1 MSIRSIRRNIIK
13 NKTYEGKL
21 QGNRKG
27 FAFFLYDQG
36 DFYIPHEDLHGA
48 QHGDTVVVRRTNGDR
63 AEVIKILERGIARIS
78 GIVEKSGRNFYV
90 IPDNQYYYSD
100 IKIKNPQR
108 LVGREKVII
117 DITDYEDDRYPSGE
131 IVKVLGRKGEESTE
145 LLSTLYSYG
154 FSDTF
159 PEEVIKRTERIYPLE
174 SGDRLDLRDL
184 QTVTIDGDDAKDFDD
199 AISVSKEKHKF
210 ILWVHIADVSSYVI
224 KGDPIDKE
232 AYARGTS
239 VYFPKQAYPML
250 PDKLCND
257 VCSLREGEDKATVS
271 VKMVFDAEGNR
282 LSAKPYNTYIR
293 SNRRLTYNAVQEL
306 FDGIDHPEFAD
317 VKKMLFDARE
327 LSALLSVKR
336 EQAGSIDFSDADA
349 RIIFKD
355 GEIAD
360 VEREEQRESEKLIEN
375 FMVSCNE
382 AVAETLENAGF
393 PCVYRV
399 HDEPDQASL
408 KQFTLF
414 ASCFTEV
421 PERRYLKANE
431 ISEFIKKCS
440 GTPEGALISKVGIRS
455 MKKAEYSPYNI
466 GHYGLRSECYCHFT
480 SPIRRYPDLI
490 VHRLLK
496 RYMTGKPYADL
507 QKKSEEMV
515 EYCKNCSERERSAD
529 RAERD
534 ALDYYKAVYM
544 SEHIGERFE
553 GMVSGVTASSIF
565 VTLENGIEGRIRVDG
580 INDGFY
586 YDEMRYTLV
595 GQRYAFRLGDSVKI
609 RVFSSDVDAR
619 KVEFV
624 LDSDEKRKK

>member
-21 QGNRKG
+21 QGNKKG

-63 AEVIKILERGIARIS
+63 AEVVKILERGISRLS
-78 GIVEKSGRNFYV
+78 GIVEKSERNFYV
-90 IPDNQYYYSD
+90 IPDNQYYFSD
-100 IKIKNPQR
+100 IKITNPHR
-108 LVGREKVII
+108 LVGKEKVIV
-117 DITDYEDDRYPSGE
+117 DITDYEDGRYPSGE
-131 IVKVLGRKGEESTE
+131 VVKVLGRKGEEETE

-159 PEEVIKRTERIYPLE
+159 PSEVMKRTEWIYPLE
-174 SGDRLDLRDL
+174 LGDRLDLRDML
-184 QTVTIDGDDAKDFDD
+184 TVTIDGDDAKDFDD
-199 AISVSKEKHKF
+199 AISVTKEKHKY

-257 VCSLREGEDKATVS
+257 VCSLRENEDKATVS

-293 SNRRLTYNAVQEL
+293 SNHRLTYNAVQEL
-306 FDGIDHPEFAD
+306 FDGVEHPEFAD
-317 VKKMLFDARE
+317 VRQMLFDAKE
-327 LSALLSVKR
+327 LSALLSIKR

-349 RIIFKD
+349 KIIFKD

-431 ISEFIKKCS
+431 VSSFIKKCS

-466 GHYGLRSECYCHFT
+466 GHYGLGSECYCHFT

-515 EYCKNCSERERSAD
+515 EYCRNCSERERSAE

-534 ALDYYKAVYM
+534 VLDYYKAVYM
-544 SEHIGERFE
+544 SEHVGESFE

-586 YDEMRYTLV
+586 YDEMRYTLA

-609 RVFSSDVDAR
+609 RVFSADVDAR

-624 LDSDEKRKK
+624 LDIDEKRKR